1 MEAEEVAECVGRVGA
16 PDIIGDIAGYPRV
29 VECRQSALQQQN
41 RILSHADQWL
51 VSPWISV

>member
-16 PDIIGDIAGYPRV
+16 PDIVGDIAVYPLV